1 MESCVFQT
9 FLSQQ
14 KHQRSNAKR
23 QWQTESGVA
32 SAPQQQCSKK
42 WRKRRNKS
50 RRQVEE
56 EEEVAVVVMVKGE
69 VGCPGLPAPYSINS
83 ASGFVQQRSAH
94 SVRNIS

>member
-1 MESCVFQT
+1 M
-9 FLSQQ
+9 
-14 KHQRSNAKR
+14 QRGSGRQSLEWPRLCSSNAAK
-23 QWQTESGVA
+23 SGE
-32 SAPQQQCSKK
+32 
-42 WRKRRNKS
+42 REETRG